1 MWYNGTQVSGL
12 TFKRLE
18 ESQLEIKVGVMKPDL
33 HLSRV
38 YTHGFDLEQ
47 DSKDRKNIRKTG
59 WLSRVYEE
67 LNKSCSTYYSIS
79 RKQAFCDAVKS
90 VGLISMWRGA
100 CEVVKSTPL
109 SRGAHEWV
117 SAIRYECGIHG
128 GI

>member
-38 YTHGFDLEQ
+38 YTHGLDLEQ

-67 LNKSCSTYYSIS
+67 SNK
-79 RKQAFCDAVKS
+79 
-90 VGLISMWRGA
+90 
-100 CEVVKSTPL
+100 
-109 SRGAHEWV
+109 
-117 SAIRYECGIHG
+117 
-128 GI
+128 